1 MIQEERVLVVSAH
14 AADYVW
20 RSGGTI
26 AKYIKEGAKVSVVVL
41 SCGVRGESND
51 LWKQEGQ
58 TSEQV
63 EAVRTAETTK
73 AASILGVK
81 DFEMWHRQ
89 DYPIVLD
96 SAAEER
102 MVRKIREFRPT
113 IVISHDKKDV
123 LNFDHNRVSDFVWRC
138 CIMANSKGV
147 ILDGTVPTKQMRI
160 YGFEPHQT
168 ELSGYLPAILIDIT
182 DTYEKKKEAMNCFQA
197 QGHLIQ
203 YYSSRSE
210 MRGNH
215 ARRWSGTQECRY
227 AESFCGFAPIVSKE
241 LY

>member
-1 MIQEERVLVVSAH
+1 MIQDERVLVVSAH

-26 AKYIKEGAKVSVVVL
+26 AKYRKAGAAVSVVVL

-51 LWKQEGQ
+51 LWKQQDQ
-58 TSEQV
+58 TSEHV
-63 EAVRTAETTK
+63 EEIRTRETTK
-73 AASILGVK
+73 AASILGIQ
-81 DFEMWHRQ
+81 DFEMWHGQ
-89 DYPIVLD
+89 DYPILLD
-96 SAAEER
+96 TAMEER
-102 MVRKIREFRPT
+102 LIRKIREFRPT

-123 LNFDHNRVSDFVWRC
+123 LNFDHNNVSDFVWRC

-147 ILDGTVPTKQMRI
+147 LIDGTIPTRQMRI

-168 ELSGYLPAILIDIT
+168 ELSGYIPGILIDIT
-182 DTYEKKKEAMNCFQA
+182 DTYEQKVEAMNCFKA

-203 YYSSRSE
+203 YYSNRSE

-215 ARRWSGTQECRY
+215 ARRWSGTQECKY
-227 AESFCGFAPIVSKE
+227 AESFCTFAPIVSKE

>member
-1 MIQEERVLVVSAH
+1 MIQDERVLIISAH

-26 AKYIKEGAKVSVVVL
+26 ANYINAGAAVSVVVL

-51 LWKQEGQ
+51 LWKQQDQ
-58 TSEQV
+58 TSERV
-63 EAVRTAETTK
+63 EAIRTEETTK
-73 AASILGVK
+73 AASVLGIK
-81 DFEMWHRQ
+81 DLEIWHNQ
-89 DYPIVLD
+89 DYPIIFDAVM
-96 SAAEER
+96 EER
-102 MVRKIREFRPT
+102 LVRKIREFRPT

-123 LNFDHNRVSDFVWRC
+123 LNFDHNNVSDFVWRC

-147 ILDGTVPTKQMRI
+147 ILEGTVPTKQMRI

-168 ELSGYLPAILIDIT
+168 ELSGYMPAILIDIT
-182 DTYEKKKEAMNCFQA
+182 DTYEQKAEAMNCFKA

-203 YYSSRSE
+203 YYSNRSA

-215 ARRWSGTQECRY
+215 ARRWSGTQECKY
-227 AESFCGFAPIVSKE
+227 AESFCTFAPIVSKE